1 MGISS
6 RPASPAR
13 AASTDVADS
22 YGNTGNAHS
31 SNGDAADFAPTGVF
45 KHIAKVI
52 PYFRN
57 PRHVLVFKLDVFLL
71 AWMFVAGIMKEMDQ
85 SATTQAYVSG
95 MRESLSLY
103 GNELVLFNTF
113 FSIGYAIGLVPGQLI
128 QTRVRPSLFLPFCE
142 MAWGFFVLFTYK
154 AKNAET
160 IYALRFFLGLLSAA
174 FWPSVVALIFN
185 WYTPRELAVRLACFT
200 VSDVAGAMFLGALQ
214 AALYRNMNG
223 VHGLAG
229 WQWLFVIAGAATIG
243 QGLIAF
249 FTIPD
254 SPGITRA
261 IWLGP
266 EERVLARE
274 RMASF
279 GAKTS
284 GMLQPA
290 VLRRKLRQL
299 AVHPVT
305 YFFLVAF
312 ALNAWAHR
320 ANAYFVL
327 YLESLLND
335 DGTRRYSVY
344 QVNVLPLGG
353 YALQIVTTVG
363 LNALSDWKHWRWQ
376 VSVGS
381 AAFHGLF
388 LAVLC
393 AWPPNDRIVLSF
405 YFLTYATNAGSSSLM
420 AWFAELL
427 RKEPEA
433 RAIIVAATVTIV
445 YVGHA
450 TIPLRAWRVA
460 DAPRYPI
467 GFPLVTA
474 FTGLTVL
481 VQLGLLFWERRHPE
495 IVEYGYEK
503 GPAGSVAGSDEEGG
517 RGDGKLAPEVI
528 SEATK

>member
-1 MGISS
+1 
-6 RPASPAR
+6 
-13 AASTDVADS
+13 
-22 YGNTGNAHS
+22 
-31 SNGDAADFAPTGVF
+31 
-45 KHIAKVI
+45 
-52 PYFRN
+52 
-57 PRHVLVFKLDVFLL
+57 
-71 AWMFVAGIMKEMDQ
+71 
-85 SATTQAYVSG
+85 
-95 MRESLSLY
+95 
-103 GNELVLFNTF
+103 
-113 FSIGYAIGLVPGQLI
+113 
-128 QTRVRPSLFLPFCE
+128 

-154 AKNAET
+154 AKSAET
-160 IYALRFFLGLLSAA
+160 VYALRFFLGLLSAA

-185 WYTPRELAVRLACFT
+185 WYTPRELAVRLAVFT

-214 AALYRNMNG
+214 AALYRNMDG
-223 VHGLAG
+223 VHGLHG

-254 SPGITRA
+254 SPAITRA
-261 IWLGP
+261 IWLSP
-266 EERVLARE
+266 AERVLARD

-284 GMLQPA
+284 SMLRPA
-290 VLRRKLRQL
+290 ALRRKLRQIV
-299 AVHPVT
+299 VHPVT
-305 YFFLVAF
+305 YFFLFAF

-320 ANAYFVL
+320 ANAYFAL
-327 YLESLLND
+327 YLESLTNA
-335 DGTRRYSVY
+335 DGSRRYSVY

-376 VSVGS
+376 VSIGS

-393 AWPPNDRIVLSF
+393 AWPPDDRVVLSF

-420 AWFAELL
+420 AWFAEIL

-460 DAPRYPI
+460 DAPRYPV

-503 GPAGSVAGSDEEGG
+503 GP
-517 RGDGKLAPEVI
+517 
-528 SEATK
+528 

>member
-1 MGISS
+1 MAISPS
-6 RPASPAR
+6 DN
-13 AASTDVADS
+13 AAQAHDVADS
-22 YGNTGNAHS
+22 YGNTVAAPTYD
-31 SNGDAADFAPTGVF
+31 DATAEPEVTGVF

-71 AWMFVAGIMKEMDQ
+71 AWMFLAGIMKEMDQ

-128 QTRVRPSLFLPFCE
+128 QTRLRPSLFLPFCE

-154 AKNAET
+154 AKSAET
-160 IYALRFFLGLLSAA
+160 VYALRFFLGLLSAA

-185 WYTPRELAVRLACFT
+185 WYTPRELAVRLAVFT

-214 AALYRNMNG
+214 AALYRNMDG
-223 VHGLAG
+223 VHGLHG

-254 SPGITRA
+254 SPAITRA
-261 IWLGP
+261 LWLSP
-266 EERVLARE
+266 AERVLARD

-284 GMLQPA
+284 SMLRPA
-290 VLRRKLRQL
+290 ALRRKLRQ
-299 AVHPVT
+299 
-305 YFFLVAF
+305 
-312 ALNAWAHR
+312 
-320 ANAYFVL
+320 
-327 YLESLLND
+327 
-335 DGTRRYSVY
+335 
-344 QVNVLPLGG
+344 
-353 YALQIVTTVG
+353 IV
-363 LNALSDWKHWRWQ
+363 
-376 VSVGS
+376 VSIGS

-393 AWPPNDRIVLSF
+393 AWPPDDRVVLSF

-420 AWFAELL
+420 AWFAEIL
-427 RKEPEA
+427 RREPEA

-460 DAPRYPI
+460 DAPRYPV

-517 RGDGKLAPEVI
+517 RVDGKLSPEVV
-528 SEATK
+528 SEAAR

>member
-1 MGISS
+1 MAISPS
-6 RPASPAR
+6 DN
-13 AASTDVADS
+13 AAQAHDVADS
-22 YGNTGNAHS
+22 YGNTV
-31 SNGDAADFAPTGVF
+31 DAPTYDDATAEPEVTGVF

-71 AWMFVAGIMKEMDQ
+71 AWMFLAGIMKEMDQ

-128 QTRVRPSLFLPFCE
+128 QTRLRPSLFLPFCE

-154 AKNAET
+154 AKSAET
-160 IYALRFFLGLLSAA
+160 VYALRFFLGLLSAA

-185 WYTPRELAVRLACFT
+185 WYTPRELAVRLAVFT
-200 VSDVAGAMFLGALQ
+200 VSDVAGA
-214 AALYRNMNG
+214 
-223 VHGLAG
+223 
-229 WQWLFVIAGAATIG
+229 
-243 QGLIAF
+243 
-249 FTIPD
+249 IPA
-254 SPGITRA
+254 ITRA
-261 IWLGP
+261 LWLSP
-266 EERVLARE
+266 AERVLARD

-284 GMLQPA
+284 SMLRPA
-290 VLRRKLRQL
+290 ALRRKLRQIV
-299 AVHPVT
+299 VHPVT
-305 YFFLVAF
+305 YFFLFAF

-327 YLESLLND
+327 YLESLTNA
-335 DGTRRYSVY
+335 DGSSRPSASTPSPTGSTGAGRS
-344 QVNVLPLGG
+344 
-353 YALQIVTTVG
+353 A
-363 LNALSDWKHWRWQ
+363 
-376 VSVGS
+376 S
-381 AAFHGLF
+381 AAPPFHGLF

-393 AWPPNDRIVLSF
+393 AWPPDDRVVLSF

-420 AWFAELL
+420 AWFAEIL
-427 RKEPEA
+427 RREPEA

-460 DAPRYPI
+460 DAPRYPV

-517 RGDGKLAPEVI
+517 RVDGKLSPEVV
-528 SEATK
+528 SEAARLVLLCKRFSLLVQIVSSLSLPKTQIPWCYVGGITLGST